1 MPPRCPGLKALVP
14 VSDVVSASYLT
25 SLTSVFSTENR
36 ITEFQVVS
44 PVPSS
49 LSHRHSL
56 RACSSLNSPGMILP
70 QGFALAVPSTWMALS
85 PEISPVYLLTSFKPL
100 PKDTSQ
106 GFPYSKLQP
115 SPFHSPHNSETYF
128 SVSWLHLSYHHLF
141 YLLFVFLS
149 LYAPLRQNFL
159 GLCFF
164 FF

>member
-1 MPPRCPGLKALVP
+1 
-14 VSDVVSASYLT
+14 
-25 SLTSVFSTENR
+25 
-36 ITEFQVVS
+36 
-44 PVPSS
+44 
-49 LSHRHSL
+49 
-56 RACSSLNSPGMILP
+56 MILP

-115 SPFHSPHNSETYF
+115 SPFHSPRNSETYF

-149 LYAPLRQNFL
+149 LLDCTLLYDRIFWVYV
-159 GLCFF
+159 FF
-164 FF
+164 FCNCQDTPHLLGKYLAQCRCLINEWLND

>member
-1 MPPRCPGLKALVP
+1 MSPSQIYRIPGCLTCPLFP
-14 VSDVVSASYLT
+14 
-25 SLTSVFSTENR
+25 F
-36 ITEFQVVS
+36 
-44 PVPSS
+44 PSS
-49 LSHRHSL
+49 LS
-56 RACSSLNSPGMILP
+56 SSLLFPELARMILP

-106 GFPYSKLQP
+106 GFPYSKPQP

-164 FF
+164 FFNCQDTPHLLGKYLAQCRCLINEWLND